1 MLSFAKR
8 GKDRIF
14 RRISL
19 SLRGC
24 KLYIVKHFLT
34 RIPALMILAVVLCLS
49 GCKDI
54 RDIKVT
60 SMNVESISPRGFKSL
75 DIFLSVRVENPA
87 RQVRISEV
95 DGSLIHSG
103 KIIGKLAVDPFVL
116 TARSSDTYMLKANV
130 SLAKGAGLKDLMVIA
145 SPEGLNACT
154 VDVTAKAAYG
164 RGAPMPVKMKNIPLK
179 ELLDNIDNEKN

>member
-1 MLSFAKR
+1 MLYSAKR

-19 SLRGC
+19 SLREC

-34 RIPALMILAVVLCLS
+34 RLPALTVLAMMLCLA

-54 RDIKVT
+54 RDIRVT
-60 SMNVESISPRGFKSL
+60 SVSVESISPRGFKSL
-75 DIFLSVRVENPA
+75 DLFLKVGVDNPA
-87 RQVRISEV
+87 RQVRLSEI
-95 DGSLIHSG
+95 DGSVVHSG
-103 KIIGKLAVDPFVL
+103 KIIGKLAVDSFVL
-116 TARSSDTYMLKANV
+116 PARSSDTYTLKANV
-130 SLAKGAGLKDLMVIA
+130 SLAKGAGLKDLMNLA

-164 RGAPMPVKMKNIPLK
+164 KGTPMPVKMKNIPLK
-179 ELLDNIDNEKN
+179 ELLDNIENEKN